1 MDNTEKEIDLI
12 NKQIYTTYIYL
23 GTVILSILL
32 LYNNRRVLKKE
43 EPFFRRN
50 TDNNLSVLNRSVILV
65 TSAIYLLLNYKH
77 ISIGD
82 VRQGALASEN
92 LQIEASWLTLIAGI
106 IVLYATIQ
114 DASDYENPEL

>member
-1 MDNTEKEIDLI
+1 MNNTEKEIDLI

-43 EPFFRRN
+43 EPFFRKN
-50 TDNNLSVLNRSVILV
+50 MDNNLSILNRSIILV
-65 TSAIYLLLNYKH
+65 TGAIYLILNYKH
-77 ISIGD
+77 IKIGD
-82 VRQGALASEN
+82 VGQGELASEN
-92 LQIEASWLTLIAGI
+92 LQIEASWLSLIAGI
-106 IVLYATIQ
+106 IVLYATIK